1 MEGATV
7 QHVVARVRDRGM
19 VASAACVAAIAI
31 AAWPV
36 DSVAPG
42 VAGDW
47 SWVSTLSYA
56 AHHGLRFG
64 EQLIFTYGPLG
75 FLDTWY
81 GPVLYHADVLL
92 FSWLYA
98 ALVQVLL
105 AGALLAALRRSFP
118 LAAAAGLAALAL
130 ALAPDRTL
138 ALAFVW
144 CALVVTRDETAPRG
158 RFAAAFPFALGAL
171 TGVAV
176 LGKLNGGVGLVA
188 LAAVTL
194 AAVPSRRDAAA
205 FAGAAAAT
213 AAAGWLATGQALGD
227 VWPYLRHG
235 AEVIAGYAAAMGLA
249 TPGVGWAYAV
259 GAVVAALALALALT
273 WGRDRLARRRWGL
286 AALCAVYVGLIFK
299 EGFTRMEAG
308 HLEVFFGDMLVL
320 LAAVPVRAW
329 RRSLALGGMA
339 ACVAA
344 FWGLAGQHEI
354 RRTLNPYANAK
365 AAADQVRTLASPAR
379 RDALI
384 AASRAQVVATY
395 RMAPEVARA
404 IGRRPVMFWP
414 FADGEVAWAYGFE
427 LRPLALLEPYAA
439 YTPALDGHAA
449 DLLASQRAPARIART
464 ADAVT
469 VTLDD
474 HVATFDAPLAARAIF
489 CRYRQ
494 VLAADIWQVLA
505 RAPDRCGA
513 PRALGTRTAA
523 WGSPVAVPAPRDAGA
538 AVVVH
543 VDGAEPQGLERLR
556 ALLLRPHLRWIAL
569 DGRRHRLVAATAAD
583 GLLLSAPPQL
593 DYPAPFAM
601 APHPRTI
608 AVGRDGGQPGGTL
621 AYRFEEIP
629 LHAVSPLA
637 RAP

>member
-1 MEGATV
+1 M
-7 QHVVARVRDRGM
+7 VV
-19 VASAACVAAIAI
+19 SAACAAAVAL

-64 EQLIFTYGPLG
+64 EQLVFTYGPLG

-92 FSWLYA
+92 LSWLYA
-98 ALVQVLL
+98 ALVQLLL

-118 LAAAAGLAALAL
+118 LAAATGLSALAL
-130 ALAPDRTL
+130 ALAPDRPL
-138 ALAFVW
+138 ALGFVW
-144 CALVVTRDETAPRG
+144 CALVVARDESRPRG
-158 RFAAAFPFALGAL
+158 ALAAAFPFALGAL
-171 TGVAV
+171 TGIAV

-188 LAAVTL
+188 LAVVTL
-194 AAVPSRRDAAA
+194 VAVPSRRDAMA
-205 FAGAAAAT
+205 FAGTVAAT
-213 AAAGWLATGQALGD
+213 AAAGWLASGQALGD
-227 VWPYLRHG
+227 VWPYLRYG
-235 AEVIAGYAAAMGLA
+235 AEVIAGYAAAMGRA
-249 TPGVGWAYAV
+249 TPGTGWAYAV
-259 GAVVAALALALALT
+259 GAGVAALALALALT
-273 WGRDRLARRRWGL
+273 SGRDGRARRRWGL
-286 AALCAVYVGLIFK
+286 AALCAVYLGLIFK
-299 EGFTRMEAG
+299 EGFTRMEAE
-308 HLEVFFGDMLVL
+308 HLELFFGDMLVL
-320 LAAVPVRAW
+320 LAAIPARAW

-339 ACVAA
+339 ACLAA

-365 AAADQVRTLASPAR
+365 AAADQLRTLASPAR

-384 AASRAQVVATY
+384 AAARAQIVATY
-395 RMAPEVARA
+395 RMAPQIARA

-439 YTPALDGHAA
+439 YTPALDRHAA
-449 DLLASQRAPARIART
+449 DRLASADAPERIART

-489 CRYRQ
+489 CGYRQ
-494 VLAADIWQVLA
+494 IAGEDIWQVLA
-505 RAPDRCGA
+505 PARDRCGA

-523 WGSPVAVPAPRDAGA
+523 WGRPVAVPAPRDPRA

-543 VDGAEPQGLERLR
+543 VEDAGPQGLERLR
-556 ALLLRPHLRWIAL
+556 ALLLRPHARWVAL
-569 DGRRHRLVAATAAD
+569 DGRRHRLVAATATD
-583 GLLLSAPPQL
+583 GLLLSAPRRL
-593 DYPAPFAM
+593 DFPAPFAM
-601 APHPRTI
+601 APNPRTI
-608 AVGRDGGQPGGTL
+608 AVGRDGGEPGGTL

-629 LHAVSPLA
+629 LRSGRPLA